1 MKNILIGTPV
11 LTILSVCISLIV
23 TPVQADDLTVFSNGK
38 VADANEVNANFNEL
52 ETRIKTISL
61 TPGETGAVGAQGI
74 QGSPGFT
81 GATGAQ
87 GIQGSPGDAGTNGTN
102 GTNGE
107 AGDKG
112 DAGAA
117 GQNGADGVMYDG
129 AFEGDM
135 QYWNGN
141 AWIMITA
148 PTVNADSLSFCAG
161 KPTWTQGGCPGV
173 GSKGPSGGT
182 IVLFDA
188 NTGEGMEAF
197 ITLSQNNNGM
207 KLSKV
212 AVEQAHN
219 GVMGWHMITNAEADV
234 ISQLMISDPGYSDI
248 MKSYF
253 ADGVWTFG
261 PCTGGRQITNYSWE
275 HFCPV
280 YELDLVNGGLKS
292 ENKITNYGTV
302 IPYTAI
308 YLRPFEI

>member
-74 QGSPGFT
+74 QGSQGFT

-87 GIQGSPGDAGTNGTN
+87 GIQGLPGNAGTNGRNGTNGTN
-102 GTNGE
+102 GTNGV
-107 AGDKG
+107 AGGKGAKG

-148 PTVNADSLSFCAG
+148 PTENADSLSFCAG
-161 KPTWTQGGCPGV
+161 QPTWTQGGCTGV

-188 NTGEGMEAF
+188 ITGLGLEARVYPNGNMSEARAYVVEANKD
-197 ITLSQNNNGM
+197 IDEQNIWRTPEYADIHAVTPTVFKEVLGLPGDVGNYNYVWSGCYIECYVM
-207 KLSKV
+207 IVPPNHPGKATANKFTTKL
-212 AVEQAHN
+212 HH
-219 GVMGWHMITNAEADV
+219 GAETSIV
-234 ISQLMISDPGYSDI
+234 
-248 MKSYF
+248 
-253 ADGVWTFG
+253 
-261 PCTGGRQITNYSWE
+261 
-275 HFCPV
+275 
-280 YELDLVNGGLKS
+280 LV
-292 ENKITNYGTV
+292 
-302 IPYTAI
+302 
-308 YLRPFEI
+308 RDF